1 MGFLEK
7 QTDPTSPMHW
17 RGDMQADYFYP
28 SGIAGDKFFKHIM
41 QSDTFLADKCPKCN
55 KTYCPPRLYC
65 EDCFEEIP
73 DSNWKEVPPI
83 GVVKLFT
90 IAKLNA
96 HGEKLANPRIMAMID
111 IDGTDSAM
119 LGIIGSNDIQ
129 KDFTDVKVKA
139 VLRPKG
145 KREGTIKDILYF
157 EEI

>member
-41 QSDTFLADKCPKCN
+41 KNDTFLACKCTKCN
-55 KTYCPPRLYC
+55 KVYCPPRLYC

-73 DSNWKEVPPI
+73 DGNWKEISPV
-83 GVVKLFT
+83 GTVELYT

-96 HGEKLANPRIMAMID
+96 HGKKLASPKVVAKVKIE
-111 IDGTDSAM
+111 GTDSSM
-119 LGIIGSNDIQ
+119 LGIILT
-129 KDFTDVKVKA
+129 KDANMDFMGTKVKA
-139 VLRPKG
+139 VLRPKD
-145 KREGTIKDILYF
+145 KREGTIKDILYW
-157 EEI
+157 E